1 MTKKHFTWA
10 ADRIIQ
16 ACIDDD
22 ISHEAIMLCHL
33 YFPYRDMFD
42 EFGKNFDVN
51 IFDNYIINELK
62 SQRYGNK

>member
-22 ISHEAIMLCHL
+22 ISHEAIILCHL
-33 YFPYRDMFD
+33 YFPYIDIFD
-42 EFGKNFDVN
+42 EFGPTFNVDKFDE
-51 IFDNYIINELK
+51 YIINEIK
-62 SQRYGNK
+62 SQRYGTQ